1 MYSIHKIIEV
11 THATVLQLAQE
22 ATITHLAIDSRRI
35 HFPKETLFFA
45 IIADRR
51 DGHDFIAQAYN
62 KGVRNFIIEKEMD
75 TLLFP
80 EASFLLVPNS
90 IEALQLIAA
99 QHRQQFTIPI
109 IGITGSNGKTIVK
122 EWLYQL
128 LQNDYNIVRSPKSY
142 NSQIGVA
149 LSVFNVAAH
158 HTLGIFEAGISTTN
172 EMSQLQ
178 KIIQPTIGI
187 LTNIGKAHSDG
198 FENDIEKLQEK
209 LKLFTHSEILIYNE
223 DATLIRTEVAKLN
236 CKKLSWGKAETGV
249 IKIVSQEKINGHTNL
264 NILYED
270 KSLEFSIPFADDA
283 YIENAMHCIAACLYF
298 KMDVP
303 VLNKSLQQ
311 LEPVA
316 MRLEQKKGIHN
327 CTIINDSYSNDLS
340 SLQIALDYLEQQNSA
355 LSRTVIL
362 TDLGDA
368 SLHAD
373 TAYNTV
379 AQLLLQKKCTKFI
392 GIGITIATYK
402 NLFGKIGSC
411 FFYSTIE
418 EALHDFNP
426 NSFHNEAILIK
437 GARKFKIDELAALLE
452 EKVHQT
458 VLEVHLDKVIENIK
472 AHQQLLNPSTQIM
485 AIVKAFGYGNG
496 ATEVATV
503 LQNLNCNYL
512 AVAYTDEGVALRKS
526 GIHLPIMV
534 MNTDEAAFHALVE
547 NDLEPEIY
555 SFAILDSFQHF
566 AKQNALVDY
575 PIHIKLDTGMHRLG
589 FEAQD
594 IEQLCTHLKGNN
606 FFQVQTIFS
615 HLVGS
620 EAEDLDSF
628 TQEQNNLFIE
638 LATTIEGAIGYKTI
652 KHIANSA
659 AIERHPHLQHEMVR
673 LGIGM
678 YGVTSN
684 ENLVLQ
690 QTCTLKT
697 TIAQI
702 KHLKKGETVG
712 YSRRGKLERDSI
724 IATVR
729 IGYADGYN
737 RKLGNGKG
745 KMLVNGALA
754 PTIGSI
760 CMDMTMIDI
769 TDIPNVSEGEYVIV
783 LGEALPVQQIATWC
797 ETIPYE
803 ILTGISQR
811 VKRIYYGD

>member
-11 THATVLQLAQE
+11 THATVLQLAQD
-22 ATITHLAIDSRRI
+22 ATINHLAIDSRRI
-35 HFPKETLFFA
+35 TFPKETLFFA
-45 IIADRR
+45 ITADRR
-51 DGHDFIAQAYN
+51 DGHDFIVQAYN
-62 KGVRNFIIEKEMD
+62 KGVRNFIIEKKVA
-75 TLLFP
+75 THLFP
-80 EASFLLVPNS
+80 DANFLLVVHA
-90 IEALQLIAA
+90 IKALQLIAA
-99 QHRQQFTIPI
+99 EHRLQFTIPI

-149 LSVFNVAAH
+149 LSVCNIVKNN
-158 HTLGIFEAGISTTN
+158 TLGIFEAGISTTN
-172 EMSQLQ
+172 EMLQLQ

-198 FENDIEKLQEK
+198 FESDTEKLQEK
-209 LKLFTHSEILIYNE
+209 LKLFANSAILIYNE
-223 DATLIRTEVAKLN
+223 DIALIKTEVAKLS
-236 CKKLSWGKAETGV
+236 CKKISWGKSETAL
-249 IKIVSQEKINGHTNL
+249 IKIVSLEKINGHTNL
-264 NILYED
+264 IIFYES
-270 KSLEFSIPFADDA
+270 KNLEFSIPFTDDA

-298 KMDVP
+298 KINP
-303 VLNKSLQQ
+303 LVLNKSLLQ

-316 MRLEQKKGIHN
+316 MRLEQKRGINN
-327 CTIINDSYSNDLS
+327 CIIINDSYSNDLS
-340 SLQIALDYLEQQNSA
+340 SLQIALDYLEQQNAA
-355 LSRTVIL
+355 LGKTVIL

-368 SLHAD
+368 TLHAA
-373 TAYNTV
+373 TVYYTV

-392 GIGITIATYK
+392 GIGDTITSYK
-402 NLFGKIGSC
+402 SLFEKITTT
-411 FFYSTIE
+411 FFYPTIVA
-418 EALHDFNP
+418 ALHDFNP
-426 NSFHNEAILIK
+426 NNFNKEAILIK

-472 AHQQLLNPSTQIM
+472 AHQQLLKPSTEIM

-512 AVAYTDEGVALRKS
+512 AVAYTDEGVALRKA

-555 SFAILDSFQHF
+555 SFVIFDAFQHF

-589 FEAQD
+589 FEAKD
-594 IEQLCTHLKGNN
+594 IEQLCTQLKGNS

-628 TQEQNNLFIE
+628 TEEQNNLFTQ
-638 LATTIEGAIGYKTI
+638 LATTIEMAIGYKTI

-659 AIERHPHLQHEMVR
+659 AIERHPNLQHEMVR

-684 ENLVLQ
+684 AHLVLQ

-712 YSRRGKLERDSI
+712 YGRKGKIERDSI

-737 RKLGNGKG
+737 RKLGNGNG
-745 KMLVNGALA
+745 KMLVNGTLA

-769 TDIPNVSEGEYVIV
+769 TDVPNVREEEYVIV
-783 LGEALPVQQIATWC
+783 LGEGLPVQQIAIWC

>member
-1 MYSIHKIIEV
+1 MHSIHKIIEV
-11 THATVLQLAQE
+11 THATVLQLADD
-22 ATITHLAIDSRRI
+22 ATITHWAIDSRRI
-35 HFPKETLFFA
+35 TFPKETLFFA

-51 DGHDFIAQAYN
+51 DGHDFIAQCYH
-62 KGVRNFIIEKEMD
+62 KGVRNFVVEKKID
-75 TLLFP
+75 LFLFP
-80 EASFLLVPNS
+80 EATFLQVPHS
-90 IEALQLIAA
+90 VEALQKIAA
-99 QHRQQFTIPI
+99 QHRQQFTIPV

-128 LQNDYNIVRSPKSY
+128 LQQEYNIVRSPKSY

-149 LSVFNVAAH
+149 LSVFHMAANN
-158 HTLGIFEAGISTTN
+158 TLGIFEAGISTTN
-172 EMSQLQ
+172 QMLQLQ
-178 KIIQPTIGI
+178 KIIQPSVGI

-198 FENDIEKLQEK
+198 FKNDIEKLQEK
-209 LKLFTHSEILIYNE
+209 LTLFTNVETLIYNE
-223 DATLIRTEVAKLN
+223 DIALIKTQVALLD
-236 CKKLSWGKAETGV
+236 CKKMSWGKADSAV
-249 IKIVSQEKINGHTNL
+249 IKIVRQEKINGHTNL
-264 NILYED
+264 TLLYQS
-270 KSLEFSIPFADDA
+270 KSLDFSIPFADDA
-283 YIENAMHCIAACLYF
+283 YIENAMHCIATCLYF
-298 KMDVP
+298 KMDP
-303 VLNKSLQQ
+303 LVLNKALQL

-316 MRLEQKKGIHN
+316 MRLEQKKGILN

-340 SLQIALDYLEQQNSA
+340 SLQIALDYLEQQNVA
-355 LSRTVIL
+355 LGRTVVL
-362 TDLGDA
+362 TDLGDT
-368 SLHAD
+368 SLHAAA
-373 TAYNTV
+373 AYQMV
-379 AQLLLQKKCTKFI
+379 AQLLVQKKCTKFI
-392 GIGITIATYK
+392 GIGTMLSTYRA
-402 NLFGKIGSC
+402 LFEKINTT
-411 FFYSTIE
+411 FFYATIE
-418 EALHDFNP
+418 EALNDFNP
-426 NSFHNEAILIK
+426 NNFHHEAILIK

-458 VLEVHLDKVIENIK
+458 VLEIHLDKVIENIK
-472 AHQQLLNPSTQIM
+472 AHQQLLKPSTQIM

-512 AVAYTDEGVALRKS
+512 AVAYTDEGVALRKA

-555 SFAILDSFQHF
+555 SFALLDAFQHF

-589 FEAQD
+589 FETND
-594 IEQLCTHLKGNN
+594 IERLCSHLKGNN

-620 EAEDLDSF
+620 EDKDLDSF
-628 TQEQNNLFIE
+628 TQEQNNLFVQMS
-638 LATTIEGAIGYKTI
+638 ATVEAAIGYKTI

-659 AIERHPHLQHEMVR
+659 AIERHPNLQHEMVR

-712 YSRRGKLERDSI
+712 YSRRGRLERDSI

-737 RKLGNGKG
+737 RKLGNGRG
-745 KMLVNGALA
+745 KMLVNGALV

-769 TDIPNVSEGEYVIV
+769 TNIPNVREGEYVIV
-783 LGEALPVQQIATWC
+783 LGEALPVQQIADWC